1 MDIEEKYNKLRPLI
15 KDGDIIIFHGTG
27 LMAKLIQFCDKSWA
41 NHTGIIFKSHGALF
55 IEDSNANGVQSDR
68 LSWRIKKY
76 KGGDFKIIR
85 PNIDRQLIIDELSNL
100 LMRGD
105 SKWIQYD
112 FVNGTKE
119 LLNRKFRTKFK
130 IKLHEDYSICS
141 AYDANYAINLGIVTK
156 DFIKLAI
163 VFPQDFLRYLNYE
176 KAFIIE

>member
-1 MDIEEKYNKLRPLI
+1 MDIEEKYNRLRALI
-15 KDGDIIIFHGTG
+15 KDGDIIVFHGTG
-27 LMAKLIQFCDKSWA
+27 IMAKLIQFCDKSWA

-55 IEDSNANGVQSDR
+55 IEDSNASGVQSDR

-85 PNIDRQLIIDELSNL
+85 PNIERQLIIDELSNL

-112 FVNGTKE
+112 FINGGKE
-119 LLNRKFRTKFK
+119 LLNRLFK
-130 IKLHEDYSICS
+130 IKLKIKLKDSHAICS
-141 AYDANYAINLGIVTK
+141 DYTSKYVINLGIVSENFTK
-156 DFIKLAI
+156 LVI
-163 VFPQDFLRYLNYE
+163 VFPEDYLRYLNFE